1 MRPKFVAIV
10 VPIFLALVA
19 GAALAHP
26 PQAIS
31 GFYDMGRGELNVTVQ
46 HLVTKPKEHF
56 IDELIIYKNGKE
68 VIKKRFDFQTSHRNQ
83 TMPPFGIPA
92 SVGDTFRVVADCNRG
107 GQFEATVEVTDET
120 PDVRKLN

>member
-1 MRPKFVAIV
+1 MKTISTSFITIIV
-10 VPIFLALVA
+10 LLMA
-19 GAALAHP
+19 GAALAHS
-26 PQAIS
+26 PQAIG
-31 GFYDMGRGELNVTVQ
+31 GFYDLGRQELNVTVQ

-83 TMPPFGIPA
+83 TMPPFRIPA

-107 GQFEATVEVTDET
+107 GQFEATVEVTDEA